1 MDALIEA
8 FGINGK
14 LLLAQSVNFGLLVA
28 GLTFFLYKP
37 VLKLLKE
44 RQALIEKGVRD
55 AEEASANALAAEK
68 ERKEI
73 LATAEREAEDRVQKS
88 VDVGKQERA
97 KIVERAQVQSE
108 AILKDAELQ
117 AAELSRKALKE
128 SEKEI
133 ARTAILA
140 AEKILASK

>member
-37 VLKLLKE
+37 VLKILKE
-44 RQALIEKGVRD
+44 RQALIEKGVKD
-55 AEEASANALAAEK
+55 AQVASANALEAEK
-68 ERKEI
+68 KRKEV
-73 LATAEREAEDRVQKS
+73 LATAERDAEDRVQKS
-88 VDVGKQERA
+88 VEVAKEERA
-97 KIVERAQVQSE
+97 KIVERAQAQSE

-117 AAELSRKALKE
+117 AVELSRKALKE

>member
-37 VLKLLKE
+37 VLKMLKE
-44 RQALIEKGVRD
+44 RQDLIEKGVLD
-55 AEEASANALAAEK
+55 AEEASRNALAAEK
-68 ERKEI
+68 QRKEV
-73 LATAEREAEDRVQKS
+73 LAAAEREAEDRVQKS
-88 VDVGKQERA
+88 VDVGKEERA
-97 KIVERAQVQSE
+97 KIVERAQAQSE
-108 AILKDAELQ
+108 ALLKDAELQ